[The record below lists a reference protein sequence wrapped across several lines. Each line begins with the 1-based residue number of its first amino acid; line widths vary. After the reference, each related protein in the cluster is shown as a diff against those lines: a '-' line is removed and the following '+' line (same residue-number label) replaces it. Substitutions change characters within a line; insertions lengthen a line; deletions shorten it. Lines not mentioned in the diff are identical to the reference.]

1 MKVLI
6 AVTHLLGAG
15 HLSRAVTLA
24 RAFSHEGHDVTVLS
38 GGRAAPHLDLDGLNL
53 VQLPPLASDGTNF
66 TRLLDENGQPV
77 DETYLEKR
85 ADGMVQALRIL
96 SPDVLITELFPF
108 GRRSL
113 SGEFLALLLAAGRMT
128 PKPLVLAS
136 IRDILAP
143 PSKPSKAER
152 AKDILL
158 AHYDG
163 VLVHSDP
170 TITRLEDSWP
180 VAEALQP
187 LLHYTGYV
195 APPPAAP
202 HPTGVG
208 QGEIIVSAGG
218 GAVGQAL
225 FECAVEAARLS
236 PLHWRLLV
244 GGADRNDRIAAL
256 AARAG
261 DHEITV
267 EPVRPDFREM
277 LTGAAASVSMC
288 GYNTALDL
296 LQTGLPAVLVPF
308 DDGGEVEQSLRA
320 RSLAAL
326 PAVDVIP
333 TVELTP
339 QAMAAAV
346 GTVMSEGRRSGDGV
360 AMRGA
365 QQTVEIVQNLLEQ
378 VRS

>member
-24 RAFSHEGHDVTVLS
+24 RAFSDAGHEVTVLS
-38 GGRAAPHLDLDGLNL
+38 GGRAAPHLDMDGLNL
-53 VQLPPLASDGTNF
+53 VQLPPLTSDGTNF
-66 TRLLDENGQPV
+66 TRLLDEDGQV
-77 DETYLEKR
+77 ADETYLAKR
-85 ADGMVQALRIL
+85 TAGKVETLRAL
-96 SPDVLITELFPF
+96 SPDVLIIELFPF

-113 SGEFLALLLAAGRMT
+113 SGEFLALLQAAGQMR
-128 PKPLVLAS
+128 PEPLVLAS

-143 PSKPSKAER
+143 PSKPSKADR
-152 AKDILL
+152 ARDILL
-158 AHYDG
+158 EHYDG

-170 TITRLEDSWP
+170 KITRLEDSWP
-180 VAEALQP
+180 VAEVIQP

-225 FECAVEAARLS
+225 FECAVEAARQS
-236 PLHWRLLV
+236 PLSWRLLV
-244 GGADRNDRIAAL
+244 GGAERNDRIAEL

-261 DHEITV
+261 DLEITI

-320 RSLAAL
+320 RALAAL
-326 PAVDVIP
+326 PAVDVIS
-333 TVELTP
+333 TAELTP
-339 QAMAAAV
+339 EAMAAAV
-346 GTVMSEGRRSGDGV
+346 DTVMSEGRRSGDGL

-365 QQTVEIVQNLLEQ
+365 QDTVEIVEDLLGKM
-378 VRS
+378 RK